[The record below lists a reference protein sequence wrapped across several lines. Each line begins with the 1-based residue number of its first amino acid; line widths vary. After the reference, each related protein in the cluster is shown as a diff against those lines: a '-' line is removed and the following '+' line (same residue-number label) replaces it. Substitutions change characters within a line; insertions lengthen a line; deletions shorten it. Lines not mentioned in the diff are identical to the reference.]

1 MFIFF
6 QVYVPVG
13 NGNVNVCLADPL
25 ILIGASLF
33 LLNSR
38 ISTRYLS
45 VPHIGV
51 LVACCGCV
59 LLVGFVHGWLA
70 FGSNAWATTKAVGWL
85 ILGGYALT
93 AALVVRVGGDDGRET
108 VLRTIVAVFLAI
120 ACLEYAL
127 YFSRTLGIPVPV
139 RSPARIE
146 GFAQDSNAFAFQC
159 LVVTAVLIS
168 RPVASYRAMALL
180 SICFVMLWLSASR
193 SGAIAAIAVIA
204 TTWYYRPHVTGAV
217 AAAAGVA
224 LIVVVFPVA
233 LNLAGAFGGPTTFPG
248 MEMIEERQTSSI
260 ERWTTI
266 SDAFWLFLDAP
277 LFGKGLGYFVET
289 HTRADGS
296 RLVVHSSYLWL
307 LAEVGVTGFIAF
319 LLTAF
324 AIVRREWPRV
334 AHDVVSRATILIL
347 VGFATMSLVH
357 DLLYQRLLWFALGAL
372 LACAPAVKRPKPRSG
387 RERLEGNCQ
396 SKADCD
402 IGMANARPTSAA
414 AARPTPA

>member
-1 MFIFF
+1 M
-6 QVYVPVG
+6 PVG

-38 ISTRYLS
+38 ISTRYWS

-59 LLVGFVHGWLA
+59 LLVGLVHGWVA
-70 FGSNAWATTKAVGWL
+70 FGSNAWAATKALGWF

-108 VLRTIVAVFLAI
+108 VLRTILAVFLAI

-127 YFSRTLGIPVPV
+127 YFFRTLGIPVPV
-139 RSPARIE
+139 RSPSRIE
-146 GFAQDSNAFAFQC
+146 GFAQDPNAFAFQC
-159 LVVTAVLIS
+159 LVVTALLIS
-168 RPVASYRAMALL
+168 RPVASYRAIGLL

-193 SGAIAAIAVIA
+193 SGALAAITVIAAVG
-204 TTWYYRPHVTGAV
+204 YFRPHVTGAV
-217 AAAAGVA
+217 AAAAGLG
-224 LIVVVFPVA
+224 LIVAAFPAV
-233 LNLAGAFGGPTTFPG
+233 LNLAGALGGPTTSTG
-248 MEMIEERQTSSI
+248 MEMLGERQTSSI
-260 ERWTTI
+260 ERWTTLG
-266 SDAFWLFLDAP
+266 DALWLFLDAP

-319 LLTAF
+319 LLTALV
-324 AIVRREWPRV
+324 IVRREWPRV

-372 LACAPAVKRPKPRSG
+372 LACAPAVKRD
-387 RERLEGNCQ
+387 Q
-396 SKADCD
+396 S
-402 IGMANARPTSAA
+402 R
-414 AARPTPA
+414 